1 MVGYLW
7 VNGEIMSSTTQ
18 PTPDL
23 KALTPEQL
31 FHLGLQDLA
40 YVKAVRIDGM
50 AGFAVCTA
58 EGIEIATF
66 EDREVAFA
74 ACRQYDLE
82 PVSLH

>member
-7 VNGEIMSSTTQ
+7 ANGKKMPNNTQ
-18 PTPDL
+18 PTLDL
-23 KALTPEQL
+23 RALTPEQL

-40 YVKAVRIDGM
+40 YVKSVHVDGM
-50 AGFAVCTA
+50 ASFAVCTA

-82 PVSLH
+82 PVSMH

>member
-1 MVGYLW
+1 M
-7 VNGEIMSSTTQ
+7 NMSKNAQTYA
-18 PTPDL
+18 DL
-23 KALTPEQL
+23 RDVTPEQL

-40 YVKAVRIDGM
+40 YVKSVAVHGEP
-50 AGFAVCTA
+50 GFAVFSA

-66 EDREVAFA
+66 TNREVAFA